1 MINSPFAAR
10 RMSFVTFAGC
20 EIQEAWGE
28 SMAVAC
34 ASARLAMNRCAAA
47 LMAFTSLTSFGAS
60 VIAAPP

>member
-1 MINSPFAAR
+1 
-10 RMSFVTFAGC
+10 MSFVTFAGC